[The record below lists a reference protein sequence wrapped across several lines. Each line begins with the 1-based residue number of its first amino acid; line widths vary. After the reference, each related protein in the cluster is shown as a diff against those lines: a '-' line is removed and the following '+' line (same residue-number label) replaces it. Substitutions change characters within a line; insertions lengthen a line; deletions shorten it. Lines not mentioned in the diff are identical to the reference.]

1 MNDRIAQALTKIF
14 DRHRIV
20 FWYDAKQE
28 LRDDFEAL
36 QLPGVEKLELI
47 NNEYGIKYRL
57 LREQPEQKFLLY
69 REGPQPADLD
79 NWLLDV
85 QLAHG
90 EFRTDQVAIWLSE
103 LELGL
108 EFTDVVQAH
117 AEFFQAI
124 KRKDALKKLLKAD
137 DTAGQIRLKMLA
149 VCTGSESRMD
159 AVVENLLDELTTKNT
174 KEHEKF
180 KLIERFN
187 LDAFLWEQMKRHYGY
202 ESDEPSI
209 RDFVVTLFRDCYFQ
223 NFAPEAEGSGENNFR
238 DFRAFRGKKLSSDAL
253 VFLKRW
259 KDSRQFEGGFETL
272 SGECAEVLGI
282 EQDLAKRDFRELI
295 ELDYFRLIDQKI
307 ISDLV
312 RAVAARTASSGDV
325 AIWVRQRRQGHWYRE
340 YRHLYEAVDYAVRF
354 MQTLS
359 EIVIFEPQMNTGGH
373 RSEKDIRV
381 NPCESLVPN
390 SLGSWVERYA
400 KSWFLLDQLYRKF
413 TYHVRMSGQA
423 SLMGSLTDQV
433 ENLYSNNYLLK
444 LGDRF
449 QTFVDAASK
458 WEAFPVRKQKE
469 FFEHWVRPFLRKDNK
484 VCVIISDAMRY
495 EIGDELLSLI
505 RQEDRYSA
513 ELEPALSM
521 LPSYTQLGM
530 AALLPNKAL
539 AIADN
544 ETGTV
549 LVDGQN
555 SQGTANRIKILGQAI
570 SQRATACKA
579 DELMA
584 MKGDDCRALVRD
596 HDVIYVYHNR
606 IDATGDKRESEERVF
621 EAVEETLQEL
631 IRLIK
636 KLTGANANNLLVTS
650 DHGFIYQNRAID
662 ESDFVGEEP
671 QMDTDGH
678 GLKNGNKNICVNPC
692 ESVVLFKD
700 RRFILGRNLPKHPG
714 LHKFTPEQLGLA
726 GEVEVQIPKSINRL
740 RLKGSGSRFVHGGA
754 SLQEVVIPVLKINKK
769 RQSDV
774 TAVEVDIL
782 RGASSVITSGQLAV
796 TLYQAGP
803 VTDKIQLRV
812 LRAGIYTEAGDLIS
826 DSHDLTF
833 DLSSEN
839 PREREL
845 QVRFVLTRKADEANG
860 QEVILRLEEK
870 HAGTSHYKE
879 YKSLRYLMR
888 RSFTSDFDF

>member
-1 MNDRIAQALTKIF
+1 MENRIAQALTKLF
-14 DRHRIV
+14 YRHRIV

-47 NNEYGIKYRL
+47 NNEYGIKYKL
-57 LREQPEQKFLLY
+57 LREHPEQKFLLY

-79 NWLLDV
+79 NWLLDI

-90 EFRTDQVAIWLSE
+90 VFRTDQVAIWLSE

-108 EFTDVVQAH
+108 EFMDVVQAH
-117 AEFFQAI
+117 AEFFQAA
-124 KRKDALKKLLKAD
+124 KRKDALKKLLKSD

-149 VCTGSESRMD
+149 VCTGSEPEPRMD
-159 AVVENLLDELTTKNT
+159 AVAENLLQELADDRDEKI
-174 KEHEKF
+174 
-180 KLIERFN
+180 KLVGRCN
-187 LDAFLWEQMKRHYGY
+187 LDGFLWEQMTRCYGY
-202 ESDEPSI
+202 KSDEPGI
-209 RDFVVTLFRDCYFQ
+209 RDFALELFKSCYAMGTDGQ
-223 NFAPEAEGSGENNFR
+223 V
-238 DFRAFRGKKLSSDAL
+238 KLTGDGL
-253 VFLKRW
+253 VFLKHW
-259 KDSRQFEGGFETL
+259 KDSRQFEGGFEIL

-312 RAVAARTASSGDV
+312 RALASRTVSSTDV
-325 AIWVRQRRQGHWYRE
+325 SLWVRQRRQGHWYRE
-340 YRHLYEAVDYAVRF
+340 YRHLYEAVDFAAQFTHAMSEAKLAMDSLADGVQRYSRF
-354 MQTLS
+354 WY
-359 EIVIFEPQMNTGGH
+359 
-373 RSEKDIRV
+373 R
-381 NPCESLVPN
+381 
-390 SLGSWVERYA
+390 
-400 KSWFLLDQLYRKF
+400 LDQLYRKF

-423 SLMGSLTDQV
+423 SLMGLLTDQI

-449 QTFVDAASK
+449 QTFVDIVTK
-458 WEAFPVRKQKE
+458 WEALPVRKQNE
-469 FFEHWVRPFLRKDNK
+469 FFEYWVQPYLHKENK

-505 RQEDRYSA
+505 RQEDRYNA
-513 ELEPALSM
+513 ELEPAISM

-530 AALLPNKAL
+530 AALLPNKKL

-544 ETGTV
+544 DTGAV
-549 LVDGQN
+549 LVDGKS
-555 SQGTANRIKILGQAI
+555 SQGIANRIKILGQTI
-570 SQRATACKA
+570 RQRATACRA

-584 MKGDDCRALVRD
+584 MKGEECRALVRD

-606 IDATGDKRESEERVF
+606 IDATGDKKESEELVF

-636 KLTGANANNLLVTS
+636 KLTAANASNLLVTS

-662 ESDFVGEEP
+662 ESDFSSGDAEGD
-671 QMDTDGH
+671 Q
-678 GLKNGNKNICVNPC
+678 I
-692 ESVVLFKD
+692 LFRD
-700 RRFILGRNLPKHPG
+700 RRFVLGKG
-714 LHKFTPEQLGLA
+714 LAEASSMHKFTSGQLGLD
-726 GEVEVQIPKSINRL
+726 GDVEVQIPKSINRL

-774 TAVEVDIL
+774 TTVEVDIL
-782 RGASSVITSGQLAV
+782 RGGSTMITSGQLAV

-803 VTDKIQLRV
+803 VTDKIQPRV
-812 LRAGIYTEAGDLIS
+812 LRVGIYTEAGDLIS
-826 DSHDLTF
+826 DSHELTF
-833 DLSSEN
+833 DLGSEN

-888 RSFTSDFDF
+888 RSFTNDFDF

>member
-1 MNDRIAQALTKIF
+1 MENRIAQALTKLF

-36 QLPGVEKLELI
+36 SLPGVDKLELT

-57 LREQPEQKFLLY
+57 LREQPVQKFLLY

-137 DTAGQIRLKMLA
+137 DTAGQIRLKMMA
-149 VCTGSESRMD
+149 VCTGSEPRMD
-159 AVVENLLDELTTKNT
+159 AVVENLLQELADGRDEKI
-174 KEHEKF
+174 
-180 KLIERFN
+180 KLIGRCSLEG
-187 LDAFLWEQMKRHYGY
+187 FLWEQMTRCYGY
-202 ESDEPSI
+202 KSDDPGI
-209 RDFVVTLFRDCYFQ
+209 RDFAIELFKSCYAMGTDGQ
-223 NFAPEAEGSGENNFR
+223 V
-238 DFRAFRGKKLSSDAL
+238 KLTGDAM

-259 KDSRQFEGGFETL
+259 KDSRQFECGFETL
-272 SGECAEVLGI
+272 SVECAEVLGI
-282 EQDLAKRDFRELI
+282 EHDLAKQDFRELI

-312 RAVAARTASSGDV
+312 RAVSARTVSSGDV
-325 AIWVRQRRQGHWYRE
+325 AIWIRQRRQGHWYRE
-340 YRHLYEAVDYAVRF
+340 YRHLYEAVDYAAQFTHV
-354 MQTLS
+354 LS
-359 EIVIFEPQMNTGGH
+359 EAKLVM
-373 RSEKDIRV
+373 D
-381 NPCESLVPN
+381 SLAEGVQLY
-390 SLGSWVERYA
+390 SRFWYQ
-400 KSWFLLDQLYRKF
+400 LDQLYRKF

-423 SLMGSLTDQV
+423 SLMCSLTDQV

-549 LVDGQN
+549 LVDGQS

-579 DELMA
+579 DELMG

-606 IDATGDKRESEERVF
+606 IDATGDKRESEERIF

-662 ESDFVGEEP
+662 ESDFSGVDAEGE
-671 QMDTDGH
+671 Q
-678 GLKNGNKNICVNPC
+678 I
-692 ESVVLFKD
+692 LFRD
-700 RRFILGRNLPKHPG
+700 RRFVLGKGLAEASS

-796 TLYQAGP
+796 TMYQAGP
-803 VTDKIQLRV
+803 VTDKIQPRV

-826 DSHDLTF
+826 DRHDLTF
-833 DLSSEN
+833 DLSSDN
-839 PREREL
+839 PRGREL

-879 YKSLRYLMR
+879 YKSLRYLIR

>member
-1 MNDRIAQALTKIF
+1 MSNRIAQALTKLF
-14 DRHRIV
+14 DRHRII

-28 LRDDFEAL
+28 LRDDYETLAL
-36 QLPGVEKLELI
+36 PDVEKLELT
-47 NNEYGIKYRL
+47 NNEYGIKYRV

-108 EFTDVVQAH
+108 EFTEVVQAH
-117 AEFFQAI
+117 VEFFQAS
-124 KRKDALKKLLKAD
+124 KRKDLLKKLLKAD

-149 VCTGSESRMD
+149 ICAGSEPRMD
-159 AVVENLLDELTTKNT
+159 AIAENLLQELADGRDEKI
-174 KEHEKF
+174 
-180 KLIERFN
+180 KLVGRCS
-187 LDAFLWEQMKRHYGY
+187 LDAFLWEQMTRCYGY
-202 ESDEPSI
+202 QSDAPSI
-209 RDFVVTLFRDCYFQ
+209 RDFAIELFKSCYAMTVGGGTESQ
-223 NFAPEAEGSGENNFR
+223 I
-238 DFRAFRGKKLSSDAL
+238 KLTSDAL

-259 KDSRQFEGGFETL
+259 KDSRQFEEGFEIL

-295 ELDYFRLIDQKI
+295 ELDYFRLIDQKV

-312 RAVAARTASSGDV
+312 RAVVSRTVSSGDV
-325 AIWVRQRRQGHWYRE
+325 SLWVRQRRQGHWYRE
-340 YRHLYEAVDYAVRF
+340 FSHLYDAVDYAARF
-354 MQTLS
+354 THALGESKLAM
-359 EIVIFEPQMNTGGH
+359 
-373 RSEKDIRV
+373 
-381 NPCESLVPN
+381 ESLAEGVQ
-390 SLGSWVERYA
+390 RY
-400 KSWFLLDQLYRKF
+400 SSHWYQLDQLYRKF
-413 TYHVRMSGQA
+413 TYHVRMSGMA
-423 SLMGSLTDQV
+423 SLMGALTDQI

-449 QTFVDAASK
+449 QSFVDEAAK
-458 WEAFPVRKQKE
+458 WEAFPVRRQKE
-469 FFEHWVRPFLRKDNK
+469 FYSAYVQPFLRKDNR

-513 ELEPALSM
+513 ELEPVLSM

-530 AALLPNKAL
+530 AALLPNKEL

-549 LVDGQN
+549 LVDGQS
-555 SQGTANRIKILGQAI
+555 SQGTANRTKILQAALGGRGEAI
-570 SQRATACKA
+570 TAEGFIQL
-579 DELMA
+579 DRDGSRELL
-584 MKGDDCRALVRD
+584 KSN
-596 HDVIYVYHNR
+596 DVLYIYHNR
-606 IDATGDKRESEERVF
+606 IDHTGDKIHSEGQAF
-621 EAVEETLQEL
+621 EAAEQTLDD
-631 IRLIK
+631 IVRLIK
-636 KLTGANANNLLVTS
+636 KLTAANASNILVTA
-650 DHGFIYQNRAID
+650 DHGFIYQHRPLD
-662 ESDFVGEEP
+662 ESDFSSAEATG
-671 QMDTDGH
+671 D
-678 GLKNGNKNICVNPC
+678 
-692 ESVVLFKD
+692 VVLYRD
-700 RRFILGRNLPKHPG
+700 RRFVLGKGLVESSS
-714 LHKFTPEQLGLA
+714 LHKFTPEKLGLT

-774 TAVEVDIL
+774 TAVEVEIL

-796 TLYQAGP
+796 TLYQSGP
-803 VTDKIQLRV
+803 VTEKIQPRV
-812 LRAGIYTEAGDLIS
+812 LRAGIYTESGDLIS
-826 DSHDLTF
+826 DSHELTF
-833 DLSSEN
+833 DLGSEN

-860 QEVILRLEEK
+860 QEVILRLDEK

>member
-1 MNDRIAQALTKIF
+1 MESRIIQALSKLF
-14 DRHRIV
+14 ERHRIV

-28 LRDDFEAL
+28 LRGDFETL
-36 QLPGVEKLELI
+36 ELPGIEKLEI
-47 NNEYGIKYRL
+47 TNNEFAIKYRI
-57 LREQPEQKFLLY
+57 LRLEPSQKFLLY

-85 QLAHG
+85 QLGQG
-90 EFRTDQVAIWLSE
+90 ELRTDQVAIWLSE
-103 LELGL
+103 LELGF
-108 EFTDVVQAH
+108 EFSDVVQAH
-117 AEFFQAI
+117 TEFFQAV
-124 KRKDALKKLLKAD
+124 KRKVALKKLLKSD
-137 DTAGQIRLKMLA
+137 DTSRLIRLKMLA
-149 VCTGSESRMD
+149 VCAGSEPRMD
-159 AVVENLLDELTTKNT
+159 DVVENLLQELADGRDDRI
-174 KEHEKF
+174 
-180 KLIERFN
+180 KLINRCR
-187 LDAFLWEQMKRHYGY
+187 LDGFLWEQMTRYYGY
-202 ESDEPSI
+202 KSDEPGI
-209 RDFVVTLFRDCYFQ
+209 RDFVIELFKSCYAMGTDGQ
-223 NFAPEAEGSGENNFR
+223 V
-238 DFRAFRGKKLSSDAL
+238 KLTGDAL

-272 SGECAEVLGI
+272 SDECADVLGI

-307 ISDLV
+307 ISELV
-312 RAVAARTASSGDV
+312 RAVASRTFSSGDV
-325 AIWVRQRRQGHWYRE
+325 ALWVRQRRQGHWYRE
-340 YRHLYEAVDYAVRF
+340 YRHLYEAVDYAAQF
-354 MQTLS
+354 IHALG
-359 EIVIFEPQMNTGGH
+359 EAKLAMN
-373 RSEKDIRV
+373 
-381 NPCESLVPN
+381 SLVD
-390 SLGSWVERYA
+390 GVQRY
-400 KSWFLLDQLYRKF
+400 SRFWYQLDQLYRKF
-413 TYHVRMSGQA
+413 IYHVRMSGQA
-423 SLMGSLTDQV
+423 SLMGTLTDQI
-433 ENLYSNNYLLK
+433 ENLYSNNFLLK

-449 QTFVDAASK
+449 QIFVDETAKWDAS
-458 WEAFPVRKQKE
+458 PVPLQKN
-469 FFEHWVRPFLRKDNK
+469 FFDCWVRPFLDKKKK

-530 AALLPNKAL
+530 AALLPNKEL

-544 ETGTV
+544 ETGSV
-549 LVDGQN
+549 LVDGQS
-555 SQGTANRIKILGQAI
+555 SQGTTNRAKILSKAL
-570 SQRATACKA
+570 SQRATTCKA
-579 DELMA
+579 EELMN

-621 EAVEETLQEL
+621 EAVEETLREL

-662 ESDFVGEEP
+662 ESDFSGVDAEGD
-671 QMDTDGH
+671 Q
-678 GLKNGNKNICVNPC
+678 I
-692 ESVVLFKD
+692 LFRD
-700 RRFILGRNLPKHPG
+700 RRFVLGKGLSEIPG
-714 LHKFTPEQLGLA
+714 LNKFTPEQLGLA

-754 SLQEVVIPVLKINKK
+754 SLQEVIIPVLKINKK

-803 VTDKIQLRV
+803 VTDKIQPRV

-833 DLSSEN
+833 DLTSDN

-860 QEVILRLEEK
+860 QEVILKLEER
-870 HAGTSHYKE
+870 HAGTSHFKE

>member
-1 MNDRIAQALTKIF
+1 MNERISLALTKLF
-14 DRHRIV
+14 ERHRIV
-20 FWYDAKQE
+20 FWYDTKCE
-28 LRDDFEAL
+28 LRDDFNGL
-36 QLPGVEKLELI
+36 TLPGIEKLELT
-47 NNEYGIKYRL
+47 NNEYRIKYRL
-57 LREQPEQKFLLY
+57 LREEPEQKFLLY

-85 QLAHG
+85 QLAQC
-90 EFRTDQVAIWLSE
+90 EFRTDQVALWLSE

-108 EFTDVVQAH
+108 EFSDVVQEH
-117 AEFFQAI
+117 AEFYLAS
-124 KRKDALKKLLKAD
+124 KRKSVLKKLLKSD
-137 DTAGQIRLKMLA
+137 DTRGLIRLKMLA
-149 VCTGSESRMD
+149 VCAGSEARMD
-159 AVVENLLDELTTKNT
+159 AVVENLLQELAEGREDKI
-174 KEHEKF
+174 K
-180 KLIERFN
+180 IISRCG
-187 LDAFLWEQMKRHYGY
+187 LDGFLWEQMNRCYGY
-202 ESDEPSI
+202 KSDEPGI
-209 RDFVVTLFRDCYFQ
+209 RDFAIELFKSCYAMGTDGQ
-223 NFAPEAEGSGENNFR
+223 SRLTG
-238 DFRAFRGKKLSSDAL
+238 DAL

-259 KDSRQFEGGFETL
+259 KDSRQFEGGFEAL

-312 RAVAARTASSGDV
+312 RVVASRTVSSGDV
-325 AIWVRQRRQGHWYRE
+325 SLWVRQRRQGHWYRE
-340 YRHLYEAVDYAVRF
+340 YRHLYEAVDYAAQF
-354 MQTLS
+354 THALGEASLS
-359 EIVIFEPQMNTGGH
+359 M
-373 RSEKDIRV
+373 D
-381 NPCESLVPN
+381 SLAEGVQ
-390 SLGSWVERYA
+390 RY
-400 KSWFLLDQLYRKF
+400 SRLWYQLDQLYRKF
-413 TYHVRMSGQA
+413 TYNVRMSGQA
-423 SLMGSLTDQV
+423 SLMSTLTDQV

-449 QTFVDAASK
+449 QAFVDAASK

-495 EIGDELLSLI
+495 EIGEELLRLI
-505 RQEDRYSA
+505 RQEDRYTA

-530 AALLPNKAL
+530 AALLPSKEL

-549 LVDGQN
+549 LVDGQT
-555 SQGTANRIKILGQAI
+555 SQGTANRIKILAQGV
-570 SQRATACKA
+570 SQQVTACKA
-579 DELMA
+579 DEVMA

-631 IRLIK
+631 VRLIK

-662 ESDFVGEEP
+662 ESDFSGVDAEGE
-671 QMDTDGH
+671 Q
-678 GLKNGNKNICVNPC
+678 I
-692 ESVVLFKD
+692 LFRD
-700 RRFILGRNLPKHPG
+700 RRFVLGKGLKEAAS
-714 LHKFTPEQLGLA
+714 LHKFRPEQLDLA

-740 RLKGSGSRFVHGGA
+740 RLKGSGSRYVHGGA
-754 SLQEVVIPVLKINKK
+754 TLQEVVIPVLKINKK

-774 TAVEVDIL
+774 TTVEVDIL

-796 TLYQAGP
+796 TMYQAGP
-803 VTDKIQLRV
+803 VTDKIQPRV
-812 LRAGIYTEAGDLIS
+812 LRAGIYTETGDLIS

-860 QEVILRLEEK
+860 REVVLRLDEK

>member
-1 MNDRIAQALTKIF
+1 MENRIAKALTKLF

-20 FWYDAKQE
+20 FWYDSKQE
-28 LRDDFEAL
+28 LRDDFEML
-36 QLPGVEKLELI
+36 SLPGIEKLELA
-47 NNEYGIKYRL
+47 NNEYGIKHKL

-69 REGPQPADLD
+69 RDGPQPADLD

-108 EFTDVVQAH
+108 EFAEVVQDH

-137 DTAGQIRLKMLA
+137 DTVGQIRLKMLA

-159 AVVENLLDELTTKNT
+159 SVVEYLLQELSDGRDEKI
-174 KEHEKF
+174 
-180 KLIERFN
+180 KLICRCSLE
-187 LDAFLWEQMKRHYGY
+187 DFLWEQMARCYGY
-202 ESDEPSI
+202 KSNEPGI
-209 RDFVVTLFRDCYFQ
+209 RDFVIELFKTCYAMGTDGQ
-223 NFAPEAEGSGENNFR
+223 VNLTG
-238 DFRAFRGKKLSSDAL
+238 DAL

-259 KDSRQFEGGFETL
+259 KDSRQFEDGFETL
-272 SGECAEVLGI
+272 SGECGEVLGV
-282 EQDLAKRDFRELI
+282 EQELAKRDFRELI
-295 ELDYFRLIDQKI
+295 ELDYFRLIDLKI

-312 RAVAARTASSGDV
+312 KSVAARTVSSGDI
-325 AIWVRQRRQGHWYRE
+325 AIWVRQRRQSHWYRE
-340 YRHLYEAVDYAVRF
+340 FQHLYEAIDYAAQF
-354 MQTLS
+354 IQ
-359 EIVIFEPQMNTGGH
+359 
-373 RSEKDIRV
+373 
-381 NPCESLVPN
+381 
-390 SLGSWVERYA
+390 SLGEAKLVMDSLTEGVGRY
-400 KSWFLLDQLYRKF
+400 SRLWYRIDQLYRKF
-413 TYHVRMSGQA
+413 TYHVRKSGQA
-423 SLMGSLTDQV
+423 SLMSTLTDQI

-444 LGDRF
+444 LGDCF
-449 QTFVDAASK
+449 QTFVDSASK
-458 WEAFPVRKQKE
+458 WEAFPVHRQNE
-469 FFEHWVRPFLRKDNK
+469 FFDSWVQPFLRKDNK

-495 EIGDELLSLI
+495 EIGEELLSLI

-513 ELEPALSM
+513 ELEPALSL

-530 AALLPNKAL
+530 AALLPNKSL

-544 ETGTV
+544 DTGTV
-549 LVDGQN
+549 LVDGQS
-555 SQGTANRIKILGQAI
+555 SQGTANRIKILKQAM

-584 MKGDDCRALVRD
+584 MKGEDCRDLVRD

-621 EAVEETLQEL
+621 EAVEETLQDL
-631 IRLIK
+631 IRLVK
-636 KLTGANANNLLVTS
+636 KLTAANASNLLITS
-650 DHGFIYQNRAID
+650 DHGFIYQNRAIV
-662 ESDFVGEEP
+662 ESDFSGSDAEGE
-671 QMDTDGH
+671 Q
-678 GLKNGNKNICVNPC
+678 I
-692 ESVVLFKD
+692 LFRD
-700 RRFILGRNLPKHPG
+700 RRFVLGKG
-714 LHKFTPEQLGLA
+714 LFESSSLHTFTSDQLGLV

-774 TAVEVDIL
+774 TAVEVEIL
-782 RGASSVITSGQLAV
+782 RGTSSVITSGQLAV
-796 TLYQAGP
+796 VMYQAGP
-803 VTDKIQLRV
+803 VTEKIQPRV
-812 LRAGIYTEAGDLIS
+812 LRAGIYTESGDLIS

-833 DLSSEN
+833 DLSSDN
-839 PREREL
+839 PRDREL
-845 QVRFVLTRKADEANG
+845 QVRFVLSRKADEVNG

-879 YKSLRYLMR
+879 YKSVRYLMR

>member
-1 MNDRIAQALTKIF
+1 MENRIAQALTKLF

-36 QLPGVEKLELI
+36 QLPGVEKLTLS
-47 NNEYGIKYRL
+47 NNEYGIKYKL

-90 EFRTDQVAIWLSE
+90 EFHTDQVAIWLSE

-108 EFTDVVQAH
+108 EFADVVQAH

-149 VCTGSESRMD
+149 VCTVSEPRMD
-159 AVVENLLDELTTKNT
+159 AVVENLLQELADGRDEKI
-174 KEHEKF
+174 
-180 KLIERFN
+180 KLVGRCS
-187 LDAFLWEQMKRHYGY
+187 LSGFLWDQMTRCYGY
-202 ESDEPSI
+202 KSDEPGI
-209 RDFVVTLFRDCYFQ
+209 RDFSIEMFKSCYAMGTDGQ
-223 NFAPEAEGSGENNFR
+223 VRLTG
-238 DFRAFRGKKLSSDAL
+238 DAL

-340 YRHLYEAVDYAVRF
+340 YRHLYEAVDYAAQFIHALGEAKLAMDSLAEGVQRYSRF
-354 MQTLS
+354 WYQ
-359 EIVIFEPQMNTGGH
+359 
-373 RSEKDIRV
+373 
-381 NPCESLVPN
+381 
-390 SLGSWVERYA
+390 
-400 KSWFLLDQLYRKF
+400 LDQLYRKF

-423 SLMGSLTDQV
+423 SLMGSLTEQI

-449 QTFVDAASK
+449 QTIVDAASK

-469 FFEHWVRPFLRKDNK
+469 FFEYWVRPFLRKDNK

-495 EIGDELLSLI
+495 EIGEELLSLI

-549 LVDGQN
+549 LVDGQS
-555 SQGTANRIKILGQAI
+555 SQGTANRIKILGQAGGF
-570 SQRATACKA
+570 RATACKA

-662 ESDFVGEEP
+662 ESDFSGVDAEGD
-671 QMDTDGH
+671 Q
-678 GLKNGNKNICVNPC
+678 I
-692 ESVVLFKD
+692 LFRD
-700 RRFILGRNLPKHPG
+700 RRFVLGKGLAEAPS

-774 TAVEVDIL
+774 TTVEVDIL

-796 TLYQAGP
+796 TMYQAGP
-803 VTDKIQLRV
+803 VTDKIQPRV
-812 LRAGIYTEAGDLIS
+812 LRAGIYTEAGELIS

-833 DLSSEN
+833 DLSSDN

-845 QVRFVLTRKADEANG
+845 QVRFVLTRKADDANG

>member
-1 MNDRIAQALTKIF
+1 MNDRIAQALTKLF

-28 LRDDFEAL
+28 LRDDFETL
-36 QLPGVEKLELI
+36 SLPGVEKLELT
-47 NNEYGIKYRL
+47 NNQYGVKYKI

-69 REGPQPADLD
+69 REGPQPNDLD

-85 QLAHG
+85 QLAQG

-108 EFTDVVQAH
+108 EFTNVVQAH
-117 AEFFQAI
+117 VEFFQAI
-124 KRKDALKKLLKAD
+124 KRKDALKKLLQAD

-149 VCTGSESRMD
+149 VCTGSEPRMD
-159 AVVENLLDELTTKNT
+159 AVMENLLQELADGRDEKI
-174 KEHEKF
+174 
-180 KLIERFN
+180 KLVDRCS
-187 LDAFLWEQMKRHYGY
+187 LDSFLWEQMTRLYGY
-202 ESDEPSI
+202 NSGEPGI
-209 RDFVVTLFRDCYFQ
+209 RDFTIELFKSCYAMGTAGQ
-223 NFAPEAEGSGENNFR
+223 V
-238 DFRAFRGKKLSSDAL
+238 KLTGDAL

-259 KDSRQFEGGFETL
+259 KDSRQFEDGFETL

-312 RAVAARTASSGDV
+312 RAVTSRTVSSGDV
-325 AIWVRQRRQGHWYRE
+325 SLWVRQRRQGHWYRE
-340 YRHLYEAVDYAVRF
+340 YQHLYEAVDYAAQFAHALGEAKLTMDSLAEGVQRYSRF
-354 MQTLS
+354 WYQ
-359 EIVIFEPQMNTGGH
+359 
-373 RSEKDIRV
+373 
-381 NPCESLVPN
+381 
-390 SLGSWVERYA
+390 
-400 KSWFLLDQLYRKF
+400 LDQLYRKF
-413 TYHVRMSGQA
+413 IYHVRISGQA

-433 ENLYSNNYLLK
+433 ENLYSNNYLMK

-449 QTFVDAASK
+449 QTFVDATPR
-458 WEAFPVRKQKE
+458 WEAFPVRAQKG

-513 ELEPALSM
+513 ELEPALSV

-549 LVDGQN
+549 LVDGQS
-555 SQGTANRIKILGQAI
+555 SQGTANRTKILQSALNGRGQAI
-570 SQRATACKA
+570 TAEEFMQLNRDESRDLLKA
-579 DELMA
+579 N
-584 MKGDDCRALVRD
+584 
-596 HDVIYVYHNR
+596 DVLYVYHNR
-606 IDATGDKRESEERVF
+606 IDHTGDKMHSEGQTF
-621 EAVEETLQEL
+621 EAAEQTLNDIVL
-631 IRLIK
+631 LIK
-636 KLTGANANNLLVTS
+636 KLTAANASNILVTA
-650 DHGFIYQNRAID
+650 DHGFIYQNNELD
-662 ESDFVGEEP
+662 ESDY
-671 QMDTDGH
+671 
-678 GLKNGNKNICVNPC
+678 L
-692 ESVVLFKD
+692 SVDAKGDNVLYRD
-700 RRFILGRNLPKHPG
+700 RRFVLGKNLAESNS
-714 LHKFTPEQLGLA
+714 LHKFTPEQLDLA
-726 GEVEVQIPKSINRL
+726 GKVEVQIPKSINRL

-796 TLYQAGP
+796 TMYQAEP
-803 VTDKIQLRV
+803 VTDKIQPRV
-812 LRAGIYTEAGDLIS
+812 LRAGIYTEGNVLIS
-826 DSHDLTF
+826 DIHDLTF
-833 DLSSEN
+833 DLCSDN

-860 QEVILRLEEK
+860 QEVVLKLEEK
-870 HAGTSHYKE
+870 YRDTSHPRL

>member
-1 MNDRIAQALTKIF
+1 MSSRIAQALTNLF

-137 DTAGQIRLKMLA
+137 DTAGLIRLKMVA
-149 VCTGSESRMD
+149 VCAGSEPRMD
-159 AVVENLLDELTTKNT
+159 AVVENLLQELADGRDEKI
-174 KEHEKF
+174 
-180 KLIERFN
+180 KLVGRCG
-187 LDAFLWEQMKRHYGY
+187 LDGFLWEQMTRCYGY
-202 ESDEPSI
+202 KSDEPGI
-209 RDFVVTLFRDCYFQ
+209 RDFAIELFKSCYAMGTDGQ
-223 NFAPEAEGSGENNFR
+223 V
-238 DFRAFRGKKLSSDAL
+238 KLTGDAM

-312 RAVAARTASSGDV
+312 RSVAARTASSGDV

-340 YRHLYEAVDYAVRF
+340 YRHLYEAVDYAAQF
-354 MQTLS
+354 THALGEAKLAM
-359 EIVIFEPQMNTGGH
+359 
-373 RSEKDIRV
+373 D
-381 NPCESLVPN
+381 SLAEGVQ
-390 SLGSWVERYA
+390 RY
-400 KSWFLLDQLYRKF
+400 SSNWYQLDQLYRKF

-423 SLMGSLTDQV
+423 SLMGSLTEQI

-449 QTFVDAASK
+449 QTFVDSASK
-458 WEAFPVRKQKE
+458 WEAFPMRKQKE
-469 FFEHWVRPFLRKDNK
+469 FFEYWVRPFLRKGNK

-539 AIADN
+539 AIAAG
-544 ETGTV
+544 ETGSV
-549 LVDGQN
+549 LVDGQS

-662 ESDFVGEEP
+662 ESDFTGILDFGSEIDDFEAN
-671 QMDTDGH
+671 QKSAIKSQKY
-678 GLKNGNKNICVNPC
+678 LY
-692 ESVVLFKD
+692 KD
-700 RRFILGRNLPKHPG
+700 RRFRLGKDLPEHSS
-714 LHKFTPEQLGLA
+714 LRKFTPEQLGLA

-754 SLQEVVIPVLKINKK
+754 SLQEVLIPVLKINKK

-803 VTDKIQLRV
+803 VTDKTRPRV
-812 LRAGIYTEAGDLIS
+812 LRAGICTEAGELIS
-826 DSHDLTF
+826 DRHDLTF
-833 DLSSEN
+833 DLSSDN

-860 QEVILRLEEK
+860 QEVMLRLEEK

>member
-1 MNDRIAQALTKIF
+1 MENRIAQALTKLF

-36 QLPGVEKLELI
+36 SLPGVEKLELI
-47 NNEYGIKYRL
+47 NNEYGIKYKL

-108 EFTDVVQAH
+108 EFTDVVQAN
-117 AEFFQAI
+117 AEFFKAV
-124 KRKDALKKLLKAD
+124 KRKDALKNLLKAD

-149 VCTGSESRMD
+149 VCTGSEPRMD
-159 AVVENLLDELTTKNT
+159 AVVENLLQELADGRDEKI
-174 KEHEKF
+174 
-180 KLIERFN
+180 KLVGRCS
-187 LDAFLWEQMKRHYGY
+187 LDDFFWEQMIRYYGY
-202 ESDEPSI
+202 KSDEPGI
-209 RDFVVTLFRDCYFQ
+209 RDFAIELFKSCYAMSTNGQ
-223 NFAPEAEGSGENNFR
+223 V
-238 DFRAFRGKKLSSDAL
+238 KLTGDAM

-282 EQDLAKRDFRELI
+282 EQDLTKRDFRELI
-295 ELDYFRLIDQKI
+295 DLDYFRLIDQKI
-307 ISDLV
+307 ISELGRV
-312 RAVAARTASSGDV
+312 VSTRTARSGDV
-325 AIWVRQRRQGHWYRE
+325 AIWVRQRRQGHWYHE
-340 YRHLYEAVDYAVRF
+340 YRHLYEAVDYAAQFTHALGDAKLAMDSLAEGVQRYSRF
-354 MQTLS
+354 WYQ
-359 EIVIFEPQMNTGGH
+359 
-373 RSEKDIRV
+373 
-381 NPCESLVPN
+381 
-390 SLGSWVERYA
+390 
-400 KSWFLLDQLYRKF
+400 LDQLYRKF

-423 SLMGSLTDQV
+423 SLMGSLTEQI

-449 QTFVDAASK
+449 QTFVDTASK

-521 LPSYTQLGM
+521 LPSYTQIGM
-530 AALLPNKAL
+530 AALLPNKTL

-549 LVDGQN
+549 LVDGQS

-570 SQRATACKA
+570 RQRATACKA

-596 HDVIYVYHNR
+596 HDVIYIYHNR

-636 KLTGANANNLLVTS
+636 KLTGANASNLLVTS
-650 DHGFIYQNRAID
+650 DHGFIYQNRTID
-662 ESDFVGEEP
+662 ESDFSGVDAEG
-671 QMDTDGH
+671 D
-678 GLKNGNKNICVNPC
+678 KI
-692 ESVVLFKD
+692 LFRD
-700 RRFILGRNLPKHPG
+700 RRFVLGKG
-714 LHKFTPEQLGLA
+714 LAEASSLRKFTPEQLGLA

-796 TLYQAGP
+796 TMYQAGP
-803 VTDKIQLRV
+803 VTDKIQPRV

-833 DLSSEN
+833 DLSSDN

>member
-1 MNDRIAQALTKIF
+1 MENRITKALTKIF

-20 FWYDAKQE
+20 FWYDVKQE
-28 LRDDFEAL
+28 LRNDFETL
-36 QLPGVEKLELI
+36 KLPGVEKLELI

-69 REGPQPADLD
+69 CEGPQPADLD
-79 NWLLDV
+79 NWLLDI
-85 QLAHG
+85 QLSHG
-90 EFRTDQVAIWLSE
+90 VFRTDQVALWLSE
-103 LELGL
+103 LELGP

-117 AEFFQAI
+117 AEFFQSI
-124 KRKDALKKLLKAD
+124 KRKDALYKQIKSD
-137 DTAGQIRLKMLA
+137 DTAGLIRLKMLA
-149 VCTGSESRMD
+149 ICSGSEPRMD
-159 AVVENLLDELTTKNT
+159 AVVENLLQELADSRDEKI
-174 KEHEKF
+174 
-180 KLIERFN
+180 KLIVRCS
-187 LDAFLWEQMKRHYGY
+187 LDRVLWEQMTRCYGY
-202 ESDEPSI
+202 KSEEPGI
-209 RDFVVTLFRDCYFQ
+209 RDFAIELFKSCYAMGTVGQ
-223 NFAPEAEGSGENNFR
+223 VNLTG
-238 DFRAFRGKKLSSDAL
+238 DAL

-259 KDSRQFEGGFETL
+259 KDSRQFESAFEKL

-282 EQDLAKRDFRELI
+282 EQDLSKRDFRVLL
-295 ELDYFRLIDQKI
+295 ELDYFRVIDQKI

-312 RAVAARTASSGDV
+312 RMVTERTVSSGDV
-325 AIWVRQRRQGHWYRE
+325 AIWVRQRRQSHWYGE
-340 YRHLYEAVDYAVRF
+340 YRHLYEAVDHAAQFVSSLADAKLEMDSLAEGVQRYSRF
-354 MQTLS
+354 WYQ
-359 EIVIFEPQMNTGGH
+359 
-373 RSEKDIRV
+373 
-381 NPCESLVPN
+381 
-390 SLGSWVERYA
+390 
-400 KSWFLLDQLYRKF
+400 LDQLYRKF

-423 SLMGSLTDQV
+423 SLMGSLSEQI

-449 QTFVDAASK
+449 QTFVDAAPK
-458 WEAFPVRKQKE
+458 WEALPMRKQKE
-469 FFEHWVRPFLRKDNK
+469 FFECWVAPFLRKDTK

-495 EIGDELLSLI
+495 EVGDELLSMI

-539 AIADN
+539 TIADN

-549 LVDGQN
+549 LVDGQS
-555 SQGTANRIKILGQAI
+555 SQGTTNRIKILKHAI
-570 SQRATACKA
+570 SSRATACKA

-584 MKGDDCRALVRD
+584 MKGDDCRAFVRD
-596 HDVIYVYHNR
+596 HDMIYIYHNR

-650 DHGFIYQNRAID
+650 DHGFIYQNRTIE
-662 ESDFVGEEP
+662 ESDFSGSDATGE
-671 QMDTDGH
+671 Q
-678 GLKNGNKNICVNPC
+678 
-692 ESVVLFKD
+692 VLFRD
-700 RRFILGRNLPKHPG
+700 RRFVLGKGLNESSS
-714 LHKFTPEQLGLA
+714 LHKFTPGQLGLA
-726 GEVEVQIPKSINRL
+726 GEVEVLIPKSINRL

-774 TAVEVDIL
+774 SAVEVDIL
-782 RGASSVITSGQLAV
+782 RAGSSVITSGQLAV

-803 VTDKIQLRV
+803 VTDKIKPRV
-812 LRAGIYTEAGDLIS
+812 LRAGIYTDAGEPIS
-826 DSHDLTF
+826 DSHELTF
-833 DLSSEN
+833 DLNSEN

-845 QVRFVLTRKADEANG
+845 QVRFVLTRKADEVNG

-870 HAGTSHYKE
+870 HAGTSHFKE
-879 YKSLRYLMR
+879 YKTLRYLMR